1 MSWKELAGKG
11 TWLGMAAAAAVLL
24 VLLGVASLLLL
35 RGVIPE
41 NAIPAAAYISAAAA

>member
-41 NAIPAAAYISAAAA
+41 SAKIGRAHV